1 MGMADIKEILVGWDV
16 GESVSALARRLGY
29 TRVTVR
35 KYVQAAEQVGLQRGA
50 GRRAEAEW
58 DRLAQAA
65 MAQVA
70 TPRARGPASSEVAQ
84 YHAYLEQRVGTVPL
98 SVLHQRLRDER
109 GLHAS
114 WRTFHRYVRTQWP
127 ERLHPPPR
135 TTIRLD
141 DPLPGEEAQV
151 DFFYVGPWFDPAT
164 GRGRKL
170 SALLMTLSHSRHQF
184 LYPCLAED
192 ASAWLEGHVAA
203 LHFFG
208 GTPRRVVPNNLT
220 AGILKAD
227 RYDPR
232 LNRAYGELARHY
244 SFLVDPTR
252 VQHPQDKAKVE
263 RGVPYARA
271 SFFAGRTWDSLAR
284 MQADARRWC
293 LETAGRR
300 QHGTT
305 GEQPLVA
312 FQEREQAALQ
322 PLPPQPWER
331 ATWTSAAVHSDCHV
345 RAGHAWYSVP
355 YRYVGARLD
364 VRLGERLVTIYDGV
378 SVVATHLRRAQ
389 GRATQLEHYPPA
401 GQAFL
406 RASPQACLEQ
416 AQQLGPATGALVH
429 ALLQPYTLTR
439 LRQVQAV
446 LRLREHYGE
455 DRIERACQ
463 RALQAGDG
471 RYRTVRG
478 ILERSLDTLEPEG
491 SREPRASPA
500 TAAAFLR
507 GPAAFAVLP
516 SSCPSAMS
524 VASTL
529 TAPAG
534 QETVVRAC

>member
-35 KYVQAAEQVGLQRGA
+35 KYVRAAEQVGLQRGA

-58 DRLAQAA
+58 DGLTQTA

-70 TPRARGPASSEVAQ
+70 TPRARGAASHEVAQ
-84 YHAYLEQRVGTVPL
+84 YHTYLESRVGTAPL
-98 SVLHQRLRDER
+98 AVLHQRLRDEQ

-114 WRTFHRYVRTQWP
+114 WRTFHRYVRAHWP
-127 ERLHPPPR
+127 ERLKPTPR

-141 DPLPGEEAQV
+141 DPPPGEEAQV
-151 DFFYVGPWFDPAT
+151 DFFYVGHWLDPAV
-164 GRGRKL
+164 GRRRKL
-170 SALLMTLSHSRHQF
+170 YALLMTLSHSRHQF

-192 ASAWLEGHVAA
+192 ASAWLEGQVAA

-208 GTPRRVVPNNLT
+208 GAPRRVVPDNLT

-244 SFLVDPTR
+244 GFLVDPTR

-271 SFFAGRTWDSLAR
+271 SFFAGRSEDTWDSLAR

-293 LETAGRR
+293 LETAGGRV
-300 QHGTT
+300 HGTT

-312 FQEREQAALQ
+312 FHEREQAALQ

-378 SVVATHLRRAQ
+378 SMVATHLRRAK
-389 GRATQLEHYPPA
+389 GRATQVEHYPPA

-416 AQQLGPATGALVH
+416 ARARSGDWCPRPSAAGALYLDAAARGASGV
-429 ALLQPYTLTR
+429 AT
-439 LRQVQAV
+439 A
-446 LRLREHYGE
+446 
-455 DRIERACQ
+455 
-463 RALQAGDG
+463 RALRRGPHRAG
-471 RYRTVRG
+471 
-478 ILERSLDTLEPEG
+478 LS
-491 SREPRASPA
+491 ASPCG
-500 TAAAFLR
+500 R
-507 GPAAFAVLP
+507 
-516 SSCPSAMS
+516 
-524 VASTL
+524 
-529 TAPAG
+529 
-534 QETVVRAC
+534 